1 MFLSSGFRLAA
12 PPVDVWYHLGCLSV
26 VHHGQ
31 VGLAI
36 PLRRHSLQVQFSCN
50 RVGVICYGPFL
61 QAFRR
66 GSPLPS
72 EKLFLPLMS
81 ELRQFTVFR
90 VALYAGKE
98 VSSRCEV
105 QPVRVHIQ

>member
-1 MFLSSGFRLAA
+1 MFLSSGFRMAA
-12 PPVDVWYHLGCLSV
+12 PPVDVWHQLGCLSV

-36 PLRRHSLQVQFSCN
+36 PLRRYSLQVQFPCN
-50 RVGVICYGPFL
+50 RVAVIGYGPFL
-61 QAFRR
+61 QASRR

-90 VALYAGKE
+90 VTLYAGKQ
-98 VSSRCEV
+98 VSSRCEP